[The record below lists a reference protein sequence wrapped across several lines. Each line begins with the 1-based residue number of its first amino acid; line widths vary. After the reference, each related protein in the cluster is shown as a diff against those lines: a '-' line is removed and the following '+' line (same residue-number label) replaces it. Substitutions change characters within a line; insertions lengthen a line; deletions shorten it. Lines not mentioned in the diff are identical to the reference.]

1 MTAQWEETILPI
13 LLTRH
18 QLKDIFNADEFG
30 LFYEALPLKFL
41 HFRGKHCSGGKHRK
55 ARLTVMAASNAL
67 DEQIP
72 MFVIGKSAN
81 PRCFKHIR
89 KLPCRYRSYK
99 KASVDGTLF
108 EDLLPELDPKFE
120 IHGRKIVM
128 TVGNCPAHTEVSGL
142 NSIKLQFLPTR
153 TTSCI
158 QPKYQDV
165 IRYIL
170 ILLYPNR
177 QGVLPSIHVELKS
190 PNWLK

>member
-13 LLTRH
+13 LLARH

-81 PRCFKHIR
+81 PRCFKHIC

-99 KASVDGTLF
+99 KA
-108 EDLLPELDPKFE
+108 
-120 IHGRKIVM
+120 
-128 TVGNCPAHTEVSGL
+128 
-142 NSIKLQFLPTR
+142 
-153 TTSCI
+153 
-158 QPKYQDV
+158 
-165 IRYIL
+165 
-170 ILLYPNR
+170 
-177 QGVLPSIHVELKS
+177 
-190 PNWLK
+190 